1 MVHET
6 EFYDILEVP
15 PNCSDDDLKK
25 AYRRLALLYHPD
37 KNPTEGERFT
47 RISQAY
53 EVLSDPQKRA
63 IYDEGG
69 EQALKSGAG
78 YAYSNPMNLFD
89 MFFNAGTSGR
99 RRSDRTRRDII
110 HELAVTLEELYNGT
124 NKKVSIKRNI
134 ICEKCKGRG
143 SMSGKILKCKICDGH
158 GVIIKTTEV
167 APGMIRQ
174 TQKLCKE
181 CNGTGEQ
188 IDPKDICKK
197 CNGKRVHEVAKNFN
211 VHVEKGMLD
220 SQKIIIK
227 GEGNEEPEKE
237 PGDIIIIIDEK
248 EHPIFSRSEE
258 DLLMRI
264 DIQLIESLCGFQKV
278 FKSLDNRDLS
288 IRVPAGT
295 VMKHGDIKLISDEG
309 MPYYQNPTDKG
320 RLIIQFF
327 VQFPETLSEEIIR
340 GLEKVLGPRPNIKIP
355 TKTKECVLE
364 KFDPEVE
371 AKRHRAQTMMDSDD
385 SIQELQC
392 ATS

>member
-6 EFYDILEVP
+6 EFYDILEVSS
-15 PNCSDDDLKK
+15 NCTDEDLKK

-53 EVLSDPQKRA
+53 EVLSDPKKRA

-69 EQALKSGAG
+69 EQALKMGAG

-89 MFFNAGTSGR
+89 MFFNSGPSAK
-99 RRSDRTRRDII
+99 RRSDKARRDII
-110 HELAVTLEELYNGT
+110 HELGVTLEELYNGT
-124 NKKVSIKRNI
+124 NKKVTIKKNVV
-134 ICEKCKGRG
+134 CEKCKGKG
-143 SMSGKILKCKICDGH
+143 SMNGKTLKCRICDGH

-167 APGMIRQ
+167 APGIIRQ
-174 TQKLCKE
+174 TQKFCRE
-181 CNGTGEQ
+181 CDGSGVQ

-197 CNGKRVHEVAKNFN
+197 CNGKKLIESAKTFN
-211 VHVEKGMLD
+211 VRVEKGMFD

-227 GEGNEEPEKE
+227 GEGNEEPDKE
-237 PGDIIIIIDEK
+237 PGDIIIVLDEK
-248 EHPIFSRSEE
+248 EHPVFSRSIE

-264 DIQLIESLCGFQKV
+264 DIQLIEALCGFQKV

-288 IRVPAGT
+288 ISVPKGI
-295 VMKHGDIKLISDEG
+295 VMKHGDIKLIIDEG
-309 MPYYQNPTDKG
+309 MPHYQKPDDKG

-327 VQFPETLSEEIIR
+327 IQFPDTLSEETIS
-340 GLEKVLGPRPNIKIP
+340 GLEKSLGPRPEIKIP
-355 TKTKECVLE
+355 SKVKECVLE

-371 AKRHRAQTMMDSDD
+371 AKRHHSHSVMDSES

-392 ATS
+392 TTS